1 MRLSNRS
8 RIPIYNFVLTLI
20 NVLIVIG
27 LAGFILE
34 KTRLAMFGNESVL
47 FVLLPVV
54 LLILFLVRGRQ
65 IFEYDSDGEAV
76 NFKNR
81 NIIPFLSKE
90 IRDEFPKYKILSY
103 EVVNAIFFKK
113 LFVKIKSRKDH
124 HQAIILKYDISYLT
138 DKEIKDLKFD
148 LLISITPKEL
158 VVVELKPYTD
168 AK

>member
-34 KTRLAMFGNESVL
+34 KTRLAMFGNESIL
-47 FVLLPVV
+47 FVLLPFV

-113 LFVKIKSRKDH
+113 LFVKIKSRKEH

-138 DKEIKDLKFD
+138 DKEIKDLKFS
-148 LLISITPKEL
+148 LKKIIKANKEANR
-158 VVVELKPYTD
+158 EGKTQG
-168 AK
+168 

>member
-65 IFEYDSDGEAV
+65 IFEYDSDGESV

-103 EVVNAIFFKK
+103 EVVNAIVFKK
-113 LFVKIKSRKDH
+113 LYIKIKSKKEH
-124 HQAIILKYDISYLT
+124 IAVLKYDISYLT
-138 DKEIKDLKFD
+138 DKEIKDLKF
-148 LLISITPKEL
+148 S
-158 VVVELKPYTD
+158 LKKIIKANREANREGKTQG
-168 AK
+168 

>member
-34 KTRLAMFGNESVL
+34 KTRLAMFGNESIL
-47 FVLLPVV
+47 FILLPVV

-113 LFVKIKSRKDH
+113 LFVKIKSRKEH

-138 DKEIKDLKFD
+138 DTEIKDLKFS
-148 LLISITPKEL
+148 LKNIIKANKEANR
-158 VVVELKPYTD
+158 EGKTQG
-168 AK
+168 

>member
-27 LAGFILE
+27 LAGFVLE

-103 EVVNAIFFKK
+103 EVVNAIFLKK
-113 LFVKIKSRKDH
+113 LFVKIKSRKEH

-138 DKEIKDLKFD
+138 DKEIKDLKFS
-148 LLISITPKEL
+148 LKKIIKANKEANR
-158 VVVELKPYTD
+158 EGKTQG
-168 AK
+168 

>member
-20 NVLIVIG
+20 NVLILIG

-34 KTRLAMFGNESVL
+34 KTRLAMFGNESIL

-113 LFVKIKSRKDH
+113 LFVKIKSRKEH

-138 DKEIKDLKFD
+138 DKEIKDLKF
-148 LLISITPKEL
+148 S
-158 VVVELKPYTD
+158 LKKIIKANREANREGKTQG
-168 AK
+168 

>member
-47 FVLLPVV
+47 FVLLPVL
-54 LLILFLVRGRQ
+54 LLILFLMRGRQ

-103 EVVNAIFFKK
+103 EVVNAFLFKK
-113 LFVKIKSRKDH
+113 LYVKIKSRKEH

-138 DKEIKDLKFD
+138 DKEIKDLKF
-148 LLISITPKEL
+148 S
-158 VVVELKPYTD
+158 LKKIIKANIEANREGKTQG
-168 AK
+168 

>member
-103 EVVNAIFFKK
+103 EVVNAIIFKR
-113 LFVKIKSRKDH
+113 LYIKIKSKKEH

-138 DKEIKDLKFD
+138 DKEIKDLKFS
-148 LLISITPKEL
+148 LKKIIKANKEANR
-158 VVVELKPYTD
+158 EGKTQG
-168 AK
+168 

>member
-27 LAGFILE
+27 LAGFVLE
-34 KTRLAMFGNESVL
+34 KTRLAMFGNESIL
-47 FVLLPVV
+47 FVLLPVL
-54 LLILFLVRGRQ
+54 LLILFLMRGRQ

-113 LFVKIKSRKDH
+113 LFVKIKSRKEH

-138 DKEIKDLKFD
+138 DKEIKDLKFS
-148 LLISITPKEL
+148 LKKIIKANKEANR
-158 VVVELKPYTD
+158 EGKTQG
-168 AK
+168 

>member
-34 KTRLAMFGNESVL
+34 KTRLAMFGNESIL
-47 FVLLPVV
+47 FILLPVV

-103 EVVNAIFFKK
+103 EVVNAIVFKK
-113 LFVKIKSRKDH
+113 LYIKIKSKKEH
-124 HQAIILKYDISYLT
+124 IAVLKYDISYLT
-138 DKEIKDLKFD
+138 DKEIKDLKFS
-148 LLISITPKEL
+148 LKKIIKANKEANR
-158 VVVELKPYTD
+158 EGKTQG
-168 AK
+168 

>member
-34 KTRLAMFGNESVL
+34 KTRLAMFGNESIL

-103 EVVNAIFFKK
+103 EVVNAIVFKK
-113 LFVKIKSRKDH
+113 LYIKIKSKKEH
-124 HQAIILKYDISYLT
+124 IAVLKYDISYLT
-138 DKEIKDLKFD
+138 DKEIKDLKTS
-148 LLISITPKEL
+148 LRKIIHQNKEARR
-158 VVVELKPYTD
+158 EGKTQTE
-168 AK
+168 

>member
-8 RIPIYNFVLTLI
+8 RIPIYNFVFTLI
-20 NVLIVIG
+20 NVLILIG

-34 KTRLAMFGNESVL
+34 KTRLAMFGNESIL
-47 FVLLPVV
+47 FILLPVV

-113 LFVKIKSRKDH
+113 LFVKIKSRKEH

-138 DKEIKDLKFD
+138 DKEIKDLKF
-148 LLISITPKEL
+148 S
-158 VVVELKPYTD
+158 LKKIIKANREANREGKTQG
-168 AK
+168 

>member
-103 EVVNAIFFKK
+103 EVVNAFLFKK
-113 LFVKIKSRKDH
+113 LYVKIKSRKEH

-138 DKEIKDLKFD
+138 DKEIKDLKF
-148 LLISITPKEL
+148 S
-158 VVVELKPYTD
+158 LKKIIKANREANREGKTQG
-168 AK
+168 

>member
-8 RIPIYNFVLTLI
+8 RIPIYNFVFTLI
-20 NVLIVIG
+20 NVLILIG

-34 KTRLAMFGNESVL
+34 KTRLAMFGNESIL
-47 FVLLPVV
+47 FILLPVV

-113 LFVKIKSRKDH
+113 LFVKIKSRKEH
-124 HQAIILKYDISYLT
+124 HQAVILKYDISYLT
-138 DKEIKDLKFD
+138 DKEIKDLKF
-148 LLISITPKEL
+148 S
-158 VVVELKPYTD
+158 LKKIIKANREANREGKTQG
-168 AK
+168 

>member
-8 RIPIYNFVLTLI
+8 RLPIYNFVLTLI

-34 KTRLAMFGNESVL
+34 KTRLAMFGNESIL

-103 EVVNAIFFKK
+103 EVVNAIVFKK
-113 LFVKIKSRKDH
+113 LYIKIKSKKEH
-124 HQAIILKYDISYLT
+124 IAVLKYDISYLT
-138 DKEIKDLKFD
+138 DKEIKDLKFS
-148 LLISITPKEL
+148 LKKIIKANKEANR
-158 VVVELKPYTD
+158 EGKTQG
-168 AK
+168 

>member
-34 KTRLAMFGNESVL
+34 KTRLAVFGNESIL
-47 FVLLPVV
+47 FVLLPFV

-138 DKEIKDLKFD
+138 DKEIKDLKFS
-148 LLISITPKEL
+148 LKKIIKANKEANR
-158 VVVELKPYTD
+158 EGKTQG
-168 AK
+168 

>member
-113 LFVKIKSRKDH
+113 LFVKIKSRKEH

-138 DKEIKDLKFD
+138 DKEIKDLKFS
-148 LLISITPKEL
+148 LKKIIKANKEANR
-158 VVVELKPYTD
+158 EGKTQG
-168 AK
+168 

>member
-20 NVLIVIG
+20 NVLIVMG
-27 LAGFILE
+27 LAGFVLE

-103 EVVNAIFFKK
+103 EVVNAFLFKK
-113 LFVKIKSRKDH
+113 LYVKIKSRKEH

-138 DKEIKDLKFD
+138 DKEIKDLKFS
-148 LLISITPKEL
+148 LKKIIKANKEANR
-158 VVVELKPYTD
+158 EGKTQG
-168 AK
+168 

>member
-27 LAGFILE
+27 LAGFVLE

-103 EVVNAIFFKK
+103 EVVNAIVFKK
-113 LFVKIKSRKDH
+113 LYIKIKSKKEH
-124 HQAIILKYDISYLT
+124 IAVLKYDISYLT
-138 DKEIKDLKFD
+138 DKEIKDLKF
-148 LLISITPKEL
+148 S
-158 VVVELKPYTD
+158 LKKIIKANREANREGKTQG
-168 AK
+168 

>member
-1 MRLSNRS
+1 
-8 RIPIYNFVLTLI
+8 
-20 NVLIVIG
+20 
-27 LAGFILE
+27 
-34 KTRLAMFGNESVL
+34 MFGNESVL

-113 LFVKIKSRKDH
+113 LFVKIKSRKEH

-138 DKEIKDLKFD
+138 DKEIKDLKFS
-148 LLISITPKEL
+148 LKKIIKANKEANR
-158 VVVELKPYTD
+158 EGKTQG
-168 AK
+168 

>member
-8 RIPIYNFVLTLI
+8 RIPIYNFVFTLI
-20 NVLIVIG
+20 NVLILIG

-113 LFVKIKSRKDH
+113 LFVKIKSRKEH

-138 DKEIKDLKFD
+138 DKEIKDLKFS
-148 LLISITPKEL
+148 LKKIIKANKEANR
-158 VVVELKPYTD
+158 EGKTQG
-168 AK
+168 

>member
-113 LFVKIKSRKDH
+113 LFVKIKSRKEH

-138 DKEIKDLKFD
+138 DKEIKDLKF
-148 LLISITPKEL
+148 S
-158 VVVELKPYTD
+158 LKKIIKANIETNREG
-168 AK
+168 KTQG

>member
-34 KTRLAMFGNESVL
+34 KTRLAMFGNESIL

-113 LFVKIKSRKDH
+113 LFVKIKSRIEH
-124 HQAIILKYDISYLT
+124 HQTIILKYDISYLT
-138 DKEIKDLKFD
+138 DKEIKDLKFS
-148 LLISITPKEL
+148 LKKIIKANKEANR
-158 VVVELKPYTD
+158 EGKTQG
-168 AK
+168 

>member
-34 KTRLAMFGNESVL
+34 KTRLAMFGNESIL

-54 LLILFLVRGRQ
+54 LLILFLMRGRQ

-103 EVVNAIFFKK
+103 EVVNVFLFKK
-113 LFVKIKSRKDH
+113 LYVKIKSRKEH

-138 DKEIKDLKFD
+138 DKEIKDLKFS
-148 LLISITPKEL
+148 LKKIIKANKEANR
-158 VVVELKPYTD
+158 EGKTQG
-168 AK
+168 

>member
-34 KTRLAMFGNESVL
+34 KTRLAMFGNESIL

-103 EVVNAIFFKK
+103 EVVNAFLFKK
-113 LFVKIKSRKDH
+113 LYIKIKSKKEH

-138 DKEIKDLKFD
+138 DKEIKDLKFS
-148 LLISITPKEL
+148 LKKIIKANKEANR
-158 VVVELKPYTD
+158 EGKTQG
-168 AK
+168 

>member
-103 EVVNAIFFKK
+103 EVVNAIVFKK
-113 LFVKIKSRKDH
+113 LYIKIKSRKEH
-124 HQAIILKYDISYLT
+124 IALLKYDISYLT
-138 DKEIKDLKFD
+138 DKEIKDLKF
-148 LLISITPKEL
+148 S
-158 VVVELKPYTD
+158 LKKIIKANREANREGKTQG
-168 AK
+168 

>member
-113 LFVKIKSRKDH
+113 LFVKIKSRKEH

-138 DKEIKDLKFD
+138 DKEIKDLKFY
-148 LLISITPKEL
+148 LKKIIKANKESNR
-158 VVVELKPYTD
+158 ECKTQG
-168 AK
+168 

>member
-34 KTRLAMFGNESVL
+34 KTRLAMFGNESIL

-113 LFVKIKSRKDH
+113 LFVKIKSRKEH
-124 HQAIILKYDISYLT
+124 IAVLKYDISYLT
-138 DKEIKDLKFD
+138 DKEIKDLKFS
-148 LLISITPKEL
+148 LKKIIKANKEANR
-158 VVVELKPYTD
+158 EGKTQG
-168 AK
+168 

>member
-34 KTRLAMFGNESVL
+34 KTRLAMFGNESIL

-65 IFEYDSDGEAV
+65 IFEYDSDGEAE

-113 LFVKIKSRKDH
+113 LFVKIKSRKEH

-138 DKEIKDLKFD
+138 DKEIKDLKFS
-148 LLISITPKEL
+148 LKKIMQANIEANKEG
-158 VVVELKPYTD
+158 KTQG
-168 AK
+168 

>member
-8 RIPIYNFVLTLI
+8 RIPIYNFVFTLI

-34 KTRLAMFGNESVL
+34 KTRLAMFGNESIL

-103 EVVNAIFFKK
+103 EVVNAIVFKK
-113 LFVKIKSRKDH
+113 LYIKIKSKKEH
-124 HQAIILKYDISYLT
+124 IAVLKYDISYLT
-138 DKEIKDLKFD
+138 DKEIKDLKF
-148 LLISITPKEL
+148 S
-158 VVVELKPYTD
+158 LKKIIKANIEANREGKTQG
-168 AK
+168 

>member
-34 KTRLAMFGNESVL
+34 KTRLAMFGNESIL

-103 EVVNAIFFKK
+103 EVVNAIVFKK
-113 LFVKIKSRKDH
+113 LYIKIKSKKEH
-124 HQAIILKYDISYLT
+124 IAVLKYDISYLT
-138 DKEIKDLKFD
+138 DKEIKDLKTS
-148 LLISITPKEL
+148 LRKIIHQNKEARR
-158 VVVELKPYTD
+158 EGKTQGQ
-168 AK
+168 

>member
-103 EVVNAIFFKK
+103 EVVNAIVFKK
-113 LFVKIKSRKDH
+113 LYIKIKSKKEH
-124 HQAIILKYDISYLT
+124 IAVLKYDISYLT
-138 DKEIKDLKFD
+138 DKEIKDLKFS
-148 LLISITPKEL
+148 LKKIIKANKEANR
-158 VVVELKPYTD
+158 EGKTQG
-168 AK
+168 

>member
-34 KTRLAMFGNESVL
+34 KTRLAMFGNESIL

-103 EVVNAIFFKK
+103 EVVNAFLFKK
-113 LFVKIKSRKDH
+113 LYVKIKSRKEH

-138 DKEIKDLKFD
+138 DKEIKDLKFS
-148 LLISITPKEL
+148 LKKIIKANKEANR
-158 VVVELKPYTD
+158 EGKTQG
-168 AK
+168 

>member
-8 RIPIYNFVLTLI
+8 RLPIYNFVLTLI

-113 LFVKIKSRKDH
+113 LFVKIKSRKEH

-138 DKEIKDLKFD
+138 DKEIKDLKFS
-148 LLISITPKEL
+148 LKKIIKANKEADRKS
-158 VVVELKPYTD
+158 VV
-168 AK
+168 

>member
-34 KTRLAMFGNESVL
+34 KTRLAMFGNESIL

-113 LFVKIKSRKDH
+113 LYVKIKSKKEH
-124 HQAIILKYDISYLT
+124 IAVLKYDISYLT
-138 DKEIKDLKFD
+138 DKEIKDLKF
-148 LLISITPKEL
+148 S
-158 VVVELKPYTD
+158 LKKIIKANREANREGKTQG
-168 AK
+168 